1 MKVIYRADLNMPRGK
16 LIAQASHA
24 LSAFVLGCFDFENFK
39 FRQPDSIPEIERLI
53 KNVEILGVADAEFKQ
68 DEMLVPIEDH
78 GRTVFKG
85 VPTVTCGLSYPLE
98 EAVKVGYS
106 DNDYEDDS
114 DEELNT
120 RLVQLVDKA
129 YARKD
134 FDAAVRN
141 SVIEQSLHLLQH
153 MQKEEYA
160 KSERFLTWAKG
171 SFAKIVLV
179 CKDGFIE
186 NFRDKGVNVVQSYF
200 DPEGTPLH
208 TCVIGPVHKEDL
220 DQYTSGLKM
229 M

>member
-1 MKVIYRADLNMPRGK
+1 MKVVYRADLNMPRGK

-24 LSAFVLGCFDFENFK
+24 LSAFVLGCFDFETLK
-39 FRQPDSIPEIERLI
+39 FRQPQSISMIEDLI
-53 KNVEILGVADAEFKQ
+53 KKVQIVGVTDADFKQ

-98 EAVKVGYS
+98 EAIKVGYS
-106 DNDYEDDS
+106 ANDYEDDS

-134 FDAAVRN
+134 FDAAVKN
-141 SVIEQSLHLLQH
+141 SVIEQSLHLLTH
-153 MQKEEYA
+153 MQNQEYA

-179 CKDGFIE
+179 CKDSFIE
-186 NFRDKGVNVVQSYF
+186 DFKSKNAPVVQSYF
-200 DPEGTPLH
+200 DPEGQPLH

>member
-24 LSAFVLGCFDFENFK
+24 LSAFVLGCFDFEKSK
-39 FRQPDSIPEIERLI
+39 FRQTQSIKTIEELV
-53 KNVEILGVADAEFKQ
+53 KKVEIVGVSDADFKME
-68 DEMLVPIEDH
+68 EMLVPIEDH

-85 VPTVTCGLSYPLE
+85 VPTVTCGLSFPVE

-129 YARKD
+129 YARRD
-134 FDAAVRN
+134 FDAAIRN

-153 MQKEEYA
+153 MQNEEYA

-179 CKDGFIE
+179 CKDGFLE
-186 NFRDKGVNVVQSYF
+186 EFKDKNAPVVQSYF
-200 DPEGTPLH
+200 DPAGVVLH

-220 DQYTSGLKM
+220 DQYTNGLKM